1 MDKQNPKVVVVGSFN
16 MDLVVK
22 AGRRPQTGETL
33 MGEEF
38 GMFIGGKGS
47 NQAIAAARLG
57 TDVTMI
63 GRLGADLF
71 GDTLMAAHAEEG
83 ICTDYVIRD
92 TEVGTGVAS
101 ILVDADGDN
110 SIVLVPQANMRLT
123 VADVEQA
130 SESIAAA
137 DALLLQLEVPI
148 AVSQR
153 AAEIAKSNDATVV
166 LNPAPAQE
174 LPDDFLAQ
182 VDILTPNEVETESLS
197 GVRVSTATDAERAA
211 KVLLD
216 KGLSAV
222 ILTLG
227 ERGALLLTPDLTQ
240 QVPAYSVEVVDT
252 TAAGDAFC
260 GALATG
266 LARGENLVDAVA
278 FANAAG
284 ALAVTVLGAAPSMP
298 TAAQVEAF
306 RGGHNEARRLRL
318 LKSNFSGWII
328 RRSYMNGA
336 HWLVKTLQQ
345 RGVEYVFALCGNGLK
360 PFLDACVDLGMPV
373 IDVRNEQS
381 ARIHGRYMG
390 ADDQTDWGG
399 RCECGTGTHEHSHRT
414 RQRLLG
420 WRTDAPDQRLCHH
433 GYTRY
438 GTFPR
443 TGSGGYGGTRL

>member
-1 MDKQNPKVVVVGSFN
+1 MDKQDPKVVVVGSFN

-57 TDVTMI
+57 ADVTMI

-71 GDTLMAAHAEEG
+71 GDTLMASHAEAG
-83 ICTDYVIRD
+83 IHTDYVIRD

-101 ILVDADGDN
+101 ILIDANGDN

-123 VADVEQA
+123 VTDIERA

-137 DALLLQLEVPI
+137 DVLLLQLEVPI
-148 AVSQR
+148 DASRR
-153 AAEIAKSNDATVV
+153 AAEIAKSNGAAVV

-260 GALATG
+260 GALATA
-266 LARGENLVDAVA
+266 LAREDNLVDAVA

-298 TAAQVEAF
+298 TAAQVNAF
-306 RGGHNEARRLRL
+306 RGKHHEA
-318 LKSNFSGWII
+318 
-328 RRSYMNGA
+328 
-336 HWLVKTLQQ
+336 Q
-345 RGVEYVFALCGNGLK
+345 R
-360 PFLDACVDLGMPV
+360 
-373 IDVRNEQS
+373 
-381 ARIHGRYMG
+381 
-390 ADDQTDWGG
+390 
-399 RCECGTGTHEHSHRT
+399 
-414 RQRLLG
+414 
-420 WRTDAPDQRLCHH
+420 
-433 GYTRY
+433 
-438 GTFPR
+438 
-443 TGSGGYGGTRL
+443 

>member
-1 MDKQNPKVVVVGSFN
+1 MNKQDPKVVVVGSFN

-63 GRLGADLF
+63 GRLGTDLF
-71 GDTLMAAHAEEG
+71 GDTLMTAHAEES

-92 TEVGTGVAS
+92 TEVGTGIAS
-101 ILVDADGDN
+101 ISIDADGDN

-123 VADVEQA
+123 VADIERA

-137 DALLLQLEVPI
+137 DVLLLQLEVPI
-148 AVSQR
+148 AASQR
-153 AAEIAKSNDATVV
+153 AAEIAKSNGATVV

-197 GVRVSTATDAERAA
+197 GVKVSTAADAERAA

-227 ERGALLLTPDLTQ
+227 ERGALLLTPDLTR
-240 QVPAYSVEVVDT
+240 QVPAYTVEVVDT

-266 LARGENLVDAVA
+266 LAQGENLVDAVA

-284 ALAVTVLGAAPSMP
+284 ALAVTVFGAAPSMP
-298 TAAQVEAF
+298 TATQVEAF
-306 RGGHNEARRLRL
+306 RGSHN
-318 LKSNFSGWII
+318 K
-328 RRSYMNGA
+328 
-336 HWLVKTLQQ
+336 VQ
-345 RGVEYVFALCGNGLK
+345 C
-360 PFLDACVDLGMPV
+360 
-373 IDVRNEQS
+373 
-381 ARIHGRYMG
+381 
-390 ADDQTDWGG
+390 
-399 RCECGTGTHEHSHRT
+399 
-414 RQRLLG
+414 
-420 WRTDAPDQRLCHH
+420 
-433 GYTRY
+433 
-438 GTFPR
+438 
-443 TGSGGYGGTRL
+443 

>member
-1 MDKQNPKVVVVGSFN
+1 MNKQDPKVVVVGSFN

-22 AGRRPQTGETL
+22 AGRRPRTGETL

-57 TDVTMI
+57 AEVTMI
-63 GRLGADLF
+63 GRLGTDLF
-71 GDTLMAAHAEEG
+71 GDTLMAAHVEEK

-101 ILVDADGDN
+101 ILIDADGDN
-110 SIVLVPQANMRLT
+110 SIVLVPQANMCLS
-123 VADVEQA
+123 VEDIERA

-137 DALLLQLEVPI
+137 DVLLLQLEVPI
-148 AVSQR
+148 AASQR
-153 AAEIAKSNDATVV
+153 AAEIAKFNNATVV

-197 GVRVSTATDAERAA
+197 GVTVSTATDAERAA
-211 KVLLD
+211 KALLD

-227 ERGALLLTPDLTQ
+227 ERGALLLTSDLTQ

-266 LARGENLVDAVA
+266 LARGDNLVEAVA

-284 ALAVTVLGAAPSMP
+284 ALAVTVRGAAPSMP
-298 TAAQVEAF
+298 TAAHVEAF
-306 RGGHNEARRLRL
+306 RGA
-318 LKSNFSGWII
+318 
-328 RRSYMNGA
+328 A
-336 HWLVKTLQQ
+336 Q
-345 RGVEYVFALCGNGLK
+345 
-360 PFLDACVDLGMPV
+360 
-373 IDVRNEQS
+373 
-381 ARIHGRYMG
+381 
-390 ADDQTDWGG
+390 
-399 RCECGTGTHEHSHRT
+399 
-414 RQRLLG
+414 
-420 WRTDAPDQRLCHH
+420 
-433 GYTRY
+433 
-438 GTFPR
+438 
-443 TGSGGYGGTRL
+443 

>member
-1 MDKQNPKVVVVGSFN
+1 MNKQSPKVVVVGSFN

-22 AGRRPQTGETL
+22 AERRPQIGETL
-33 MGEEF
+33 MGEAF

-57 TDVTMI
+57 ANVMMI

-101 ILVDADGDN
+101 ILIDTDGDN
-110 SIVLVPQANMRLT
+110 SIVLVPQANMCLSIEDIER
-123 VADVEQA
+123 A

-137 DALLLQLEVPI
+137 DVLLLQLEVPI
-148 AVSQR
+148 AASQR
-153 AAEIAKSNDATVV
+153 AAEIAKSNGAIVV

-197 GVRVSTATDAERAA
+197 GVRVSTVTEAERAA

-227 ERGALLLTPDLTQ
+227 ERGALLLTQDLTQ

-298 TAAQVEAF
+298 TAVQVEAF
-306 RGGHNEARRLRL
+306 REGHNEA
-318 LKSNFSGWII
+318 
-328 RRSYMNGA
+328 
-336 HWLVKTLQQ
+336 
-345 RGVEYVFALCGNGLK
+345 
-360 PFLDACVDLGMPV
+360 
-373 IDVRNEQS
+373 
-381 ARIHGRYMG
+381 
-390 ADDQTDWGG
+390 
-399 RCECGTGTHEHSHRT
+399 
-414 RQRLLG
+414 
-420 WRTDAPDQRLCHH
+420 
-433 GYTRY
+433 
-438 GTFPR
+438 
-443 TGSGGYGGTRL
+443 

>member
-1 MDKQNPKVVVVGSFN
+1 MNTQNPKVVVVGSFN

-63 GRLGADLF
+63 GRLGTDLF
-71 GDTLMAAHAEEG
+71 GDTLMTAHAEES

-92 TEVGTGVAS
+92 TEVGTGIAS
-101 ILVDADGDN
+101 ISIDADGDN

-123 VADVEQA
+123 VADIERA

-137 DALLLQLEVPI
+137 DVLLLQLEVPI
-148 AVSQR
+148 AASQR
-153 AAEIAKSNDATVV
+153 AAEIAKSNGATVV

-197 GVRVSTATDAERAA
+197 GVKVSTAADAERAA

-227 ERGALLLTPDLTQ
+227 ERGALLLTPDLTR
-240 QVPAYSVEVVDT
+240 QVPAYTVEVVDT

-266 LARGENLVDAVA
+266 LAQGENLVDAVA

-298 TAAQVEAF
+298 TATQVEAF
-306 RGGHNEARRLRL
+306 RGSHN
-318 LKSNFSGWII
+318 K
-328 RRSYMNGA
+328 
-336 HWLVKTLQQ
+336 VQ
-345 RGVEYVFALCGNGLK
+345 C
-360 PFLDACVDLGMPV
+360 
-373 IDVRNEQS
+373 
-381 ARIHGRYMG
+381 
-390 ADDQTDWGG
+390 
-399 RCECGTGTHEHSHRT
+399 
-414 RQRLLG
+414 
-420 WRTDAPDQRLCHH
+420 
-433 GYTRY
+433 
-438 GTFPR
+438 
-443 TGSGGYGGTRL
+443 

>member
-1 MDKQNPKVVVVGSFN
+1 MNGQNPKVVVVGSFN
-16 MDLVVK
+16 MDLVAK
-22 AGRRPQTGETL
+22 AGRRPQKGETL
-33 MGEEF
+33 RGETF

-47 NQAIAAARLG
+47 NQAVAAARLG
-57 TDVTMI
+57 ADVTMI
-63 GRLGADLF
+63 GRLGTDLF
-71 GDTLMAAHAEEG
+71 GDTLMAAHAKAG
-83 ICTDYVIRD
+83 IHTDYVIQD
-92 TEVGTGVAS
+92 TAVGTGVAS
-101 ILVDADGDN
+101 ILIDADGDN
-110 SIVLVPQANMRLT
+110 SIVLVPQANMRLS
-123 VADVEQA
+123 VADIERA

-137 DALLLQLEVPI
+137 DVLLLQLEVPI
-148 AVSQR
+148 AASQR

-197 GVRVSTATDAERAA
+197 GVRVSTAMDAERAA

-227 ERGALLLTPDLTQ
+227 ERGALLLTPNLMQ

-306 RGGHNEARRLRL
+306 CERHN
-318 LKSNFSGWII
+318 
-328 RRSYMNGA
+328 
-336 HWLVKTLQQ
+336 
-345 RGVEYVFALCGNGLK
+345 
-360 PFLDACVDLGMPV
+360 DAQC
-373 IDVRNEQS
+373 
-381 ARIHGRYMG
+381 
-390 ADDQTDWGG
+390 
-399 RCECGTGTHEHSHRT
+399 
-414 RQRLLG
+414 
-420 WRTDAPDQRLCHH
+420 
-433 GYTRY
+433 
-438 GTFPR
+438 
-443 TGSGGYGGTRL
+443 

>member
-1 MDKQNPKVVVVGSFN
+1 MHTQNPKVVVVGSFN

-22 AGRRPQTGETL
+22 AGRRPQKGETL
-33 MGEEF
+33 MGEVF

-47 NQAIAAARLG
+47 NQAIAAVRLGADVTMVGRLG
-57 TDVTMI
+57 T
-63 GRLGADLF
+63 DLF
-71 GDTLMAAHAEEG
+71 GDTLMAAHAEED

-92 TEVGTGVAS
+92 REVGTGVAS
-101 ILVDADGDN
+101 ILIDANGDN
-110 SIVLVPQANMRLT
+110 SIVLVPQANMRLS
-123 VADVEQA
+123 VADIERA

-137 DALLLQLEVPI
+137 DVLLLQLEVPI
-148 AVSQR
+148 AASQR
-153 AAEIAKSNDATVV
+153 AAEIAKSNGAAVV

-197 GVRVSTATDAERAA
+197 GAKVSTATDAERAA

-227 ERGALLLTPDLTQ
+227 DRGALLLTPDLTQ
-240 QVPAYSVEVVDT
+240 QVPAYIVEVVDT

-266 LARGENLVDAVA
+266 LARGENLINAVA

-306 RGGHNEARRLRL
+306 RGEHNEA
-318 LKSNFSGWII
+318 
-328 RRSYMNGA
+328 
-336 HWLVKTLQQ
+336 Q
-345 RGVEYVFALCGNGLK
+345 R
-360 PFLDACVDLGMPV
+360 
-373 IDVRNEQS
+373 
-381 ARIHGRYMG
+381 
-390 ADDQTDWGG
+390 
-399 RCECGTGTHEHSHRT
+399 
-414 RQRLLG
+414 
-420 WRTDAPDQRLCHH
+420 
-433 GYTRY
+433 
-438 GTFPR
+438 
-443 TGSGGYGGTRL
+443 

>member
-1 MDKQNPKVVVVGSFN
+1 MNERNPKVVVVGSFN

-57 TDVTMI
+57 ADVTMI
-63 GRLGADLF
+63 GRLGTDLF
-71 GDTLMAAHAEEG
+71 GDTLMAAHAEES

-101 ILVDADGDN
+101 ISIDTDGDN

-123 VADVEQA
+123 VADIERA

-137 DALLLQLEVPI
+137 DVLLLQLEVPI
-148 AVSQR
+148 TASQR
-153 AAEIAKSNDATVV
+153 AAEIAKSNGATVV

-174 LPDDFLAQ
+174 LPDDFLTQ

-197 GVRVSTATDAERAA
+197 GVQVSTAADAERAA

-227 ERGALLLTPDLTQ
+227 ERGALLLTPDLTR
-240 QVPAYSVEVVDT
+240 QVPAYTVEVVDT

-266 LARGENLVDAVA
+266 LAQGENLVDAVA

-298 TAAQVEAF
+298 AAAQVEAF
-306 RGGHNEARRLRL
+306 RGGHN
-318 LKSNFSGWII
+318 K
-328 RRSYMNGA
+328 
-336 HWLVKTLQQ
+336 VQ
-345 RGVEYVFALCGNGLK
+345 C
-360 PFLDACVDLGMPV
+360 
-373 IDVRNEQS
+373 
-381 ARIHGRYMG
+381 
-390 ADDQTDWGG
+390 
-399 RCECGTGTHEHSHRT
+399 
-414 RQRLLG
+414 
-420 WRTDAPDQRLCHH
+420 
-433 GYTRY
+433 
-438 GTFPR
+438 
-443 TGSGGYGGTRL
+443 

>member
-1 MDKQNPKVVVVGSFN
+1 MGEVEMNERNAKVVVVGSFN

-22 AGRRPQTGETL
+22 AGRRPQTGETF

-57 TDVTMI
+57 ADVTMI
-63 GRLGADLF
+63 GKLGTDLF

-83 ICTDYVIRD
+83 IHTDYVIRD
-92 TEVGTGVAS
+92 TEVGTGIAS
-101 ILVDADGDN
+101 ILIDADGDN
-110 SIVLVPQANMRLT
+110 SIVIVPQANMRLS
-123 VADVEQA
+123 VEDIERA

-137 DALLLQLEVPI
+137 DVLLLQLEVPI
-148 AVSQR
+148 AASQR
-153 AAEIAKSNDATVV
+153 AAEIAKSNGATVV

-182 VDILTPNEVETESLS
+182 VDILTPNAVETESLS
-197 GVRVSTATDAERAA
+197 GVKVSTATDAERAA

-227 ERGALLLTPDLTQ
+227 ERGAVLLTPDLTR
-240 QVPAYSVEVVDT
+240 QVPAYTVEVVDT

-298 TAAQVEAF
+298 TATQVEAF
-306 RGGHNEARRLRL
+306 CGGHN
-318 LKSNFSGWII
+318 K
-328 RRSYMNGA
+328 
-336 HWLVKTLQQ
+336 VQ
-345 RGVEYVFALCGNGLK
+345 C
-360 PFLDACVDLGMPV
+360 
-373 IDVRNEQS
+373 
-381 ARIHGRYMG
+381 
-390 ADDQTDWGG
+390 
-399 RCECGTGTHEHSHRT
+399 
-414 RQRLLG
+414 
-420 WRTDAPDQRLCHH
+420 
-433 GYTRY
+433 
-438 GTFPR
+438 
-443 TGSGGYGGTRL
+443 

>member
-1 MDKQNPKVVVVGSFN
+1 MDRQNPKVVVVGSFN

-33 MGEEF
+33 MGEVF

-57 TDVTMI
+57 ANVTMI
-63 GRLGADLF
+63 GRLGTDLF

-83 ICTDYVIRD
+83 IYTDYVIRD

-101 ILVDADGDN
+101 ILIDADGDN
-110 SIVLVPQANMRLT
+110 SIVLVPQANMRLS
-123 VADVEQA
+123 VEDIERA

-137 DALLLQLEVPI
+137 DVLLLQLEVPI
-148 AVSQR
+148 SASQR
-153 AAEIAKSNDATVV
+153 AAEIAKSNGATVV

-197 GVRVSTATDAERAA
+197 GVRVSTTTDAERAA

-216 KGLSAV
+216 KGLSVV

-227 ERGALLLTPDLTQ
+227 ERGALLLTSDLTQ
-240 QVPAYSVEVVDT
+240 QIPAYSVEVVDT

-266 LARGENLVDAVA
+266 LARGENLVDAVG

-284 ALAVTVLGAAPSMP
+284 ALAVTVLGAAPSIP

-306 RGGHNEARRLRL
+306 RGERNEAR
-318 LKSNFSGWII
+318 S
-328 RRSYMNGA
+328 
-336 HWLVKTLQQ
+336 
-345 RGVEYVFALCGNGLK
+345 
-360 PFLDACVDLGMPV
+360 
-373 IDVRNEQS
+373 
-381 ARIHGRYMG
+381 
-390 ADDQTDWGG
+390 
-399 RCECGTGTHEHSHRT
+399 
-414 RQRLLG
+414 
-420 WRTDAPDQRLCHH
+420 
-433 GYTRY
+433 
-438 GTFPR
+438 
-443 TGSGGYGGTRL
+443 

>member
-1 MDKQNPKVVVVGSFN
+1 MNERNPKVVVVGSFN

-22 AGRRPQTGETL
+22 AERRSQTGETL

-63 GRLGADLF
+63 GRLGTDLF
-71 GDTLMAAHAEEG
+71 GDTLMAAHAEES

-92 TEVGTGVAS
+92 TEVGTGIAS
-101 ILVDADGDN
+101 ISIDADGDN

-123 VADVEQA
+123 VADIERA

-137 DALLLQLEVPI
+137 DVLLLQLEVPI
-148 AVSQR
+148 AASQR
-153 AAEIAKSNDATVV
+153 AAEIAKSNGATVV

-197 GVRVSTATDAERAA
+197 GVKVSTAVDAERAA

-227 ERGALLLTPDLTQ
+227 ERGALLLTPDLTR
-240 QVPAYSVEVVDT
+240 QVPAYTVEVVDT

-266 LARGENLVDAVA
+266 LAWGENLVDAVT

-306 RGGHNEARRLRL
+306 CEGHN
-318 LKSNFSGWII
+318 K
-328 RRSYMNGA
+328 
-336 HWLVKTLQQ
+336 VQ
-345 RGVEYVFALCGNGLK
+345 C
-360 PFLDACVDLGMPV
+360 
-373 IDVRNEQS
+373 
-381 ARIHGRYMG
+381 
-390 ADDQTDWGG
+390 
-399 RCECGTGTHEHSHRT
+399 
-414 RQRLLG
+414 
-420 WRTDAPDQRLCHH
+420 
-433 GYTRY
+433 
-438 GTFPR
+438 
-443 TGSGGYGGTRL
+443 

>member
-33 MGEEF
+33 MGEAF

-57 TDVTMI
+57 ANVTMI

-71 GDTLMAAHAEEG
+71 GDTLMAAHAEEE
-83 ICTDYVIRD
+83 ICTDYIIRD

-101 ILVDADGDN
+101 ILIDADGDN
-110 SIVLVPQANMRLT
+110 SIVLVPQANMRLS
-123 VADVEQA
+123 VEDIERA
-130 SESIAAA
+130 SESIAVA
-137 DALLLQLEVPI
+137 DVLLLQLEVPI
-148 AVSQR
+148 AASQR
-153 AAEIAKSNDATVV
+153 AAEIAKSNGATVV

-197 GVRVSTATDAERAA
+197 GVRVSTATEAERAA
-211 KVLLD
+211 KVLLN

-227 ERGALLLTPDLTQ
+227 ERGALLLTRALTLL
-240 QVPAYSVEVVDT
+240 VPAYSVEVVDT

-266 LARGENLVDAVA
+266 LARGENLVDAVT
-278 FANAAG
+278 FANAVG

-298 TAAQVEAF
+298 TAAQVEGF
-306 RGGHNEARRLRL
+306 RGERNEA
-318 LKSNFSGWII
+318 
-328 RRSYMNGA
+328 
-336 HWLVKTLQQ
+336 Q
-345 RGVEYVFALCGNGLK
+345 R
-360 PFLDACVDLGMPV
+360 
-373 IDVRNEQS
+373 
-381 ARIHGRYMG
+381 
-390 ADDQTDWGG
+390 
-399 RCECGTGTHEHSHRT
+399 
-414 RQRLLG
+414 
-420 WRTDAPDQRLCHH
+420 
-433 GYTRY
+433 
-438 GTFPR
+438 
-443 TGSGGYGGTRL
+443 